1 MGNLNDILN
10 GMTPISLDE
19 MSAVKL
25 MNRVDTK
32 YVADDLTVERLFSL
46 IKDDY
51 FVQEIDGKRVAAY
64 DSVYYDTADNHMYI
78 IHQDKKLK
86 RDKLR
91 VRNYVDTGTFFC
103 EVKHKNNHGRT
114 KKKRIEVGEKVFEE
128 LKSDEKVREFVE
140 KELPSSSPRA
150 RTVANCCGLPAP
162 PSWRPGSPSFERI
175 TVVNKGKTERITVD
189 FNVRF
194 HNFDNGNDGGIAP
207 LVVMELKRDGRC
219 ESVFQKTLFE
229 LRVKPLSISKYCIGR
244 ALTDKTLKQNR
255 FKKKIIKLEKLKKL
269 REYAV
274 TSNNA
279 EL

>member
-1 MGNLNDILN
+1 MLIVDDILKE
-10 GMTPISLDE
+10 MSPIGLDE

-32 YVADDLTVERLFSL
+32 YVADDLTVAKLFSL
-46 IKDDY
+46 IKNEY
-51 FVQEIDGKRVAAY
+51 YVQEIDGKRVAAY
-64 DSVYYDTADNHMYI
+64 DSIYYDTVDNHMYI

-91 VRNYVDTGTFFC
+91 IRNYVDTGNYFC

-114 KKKRIEVGEKVFEE
+114 KKKRIEVGKTVFEDI
-128 LKSDEKVREFVE
+128 KIDSATRAFVE
-140 KELPSSSPRA
+140 KELPDYDF
-150 RTVANCCGLPAP
+150 NG
-162 PSWRPGSPSFERI
+162 FEKKLSTTFDRI
-175 TVVNKGKTERITVD
+175 TVVNKGKTERITID

-194 HNFDNGNDGGIAP
+194 HNFENGNDDGIAP

-219 ESVFQKTLFE
+219 ESFFQKTLFE

-269 REYAV
+269 REYGITSDV
-274 TSNNA
+274 TTN
-279 EL
+279 L

>member
-1 MGNLNDILN
+1 MMLTINDILN
-10 GMTPISLDE
+10 EMTPISLDE

-32 YVADDLTVERLFSL
+32 YVADDLTVTKLFSL

-51 FVQEIDGKRVAAY
+51 YVQEIDGKRVAAY
-64 DSVYYDTADNHMYI
+64 DSIYYDTVDNHMYI

-91 VRNYVDTGTFFC
+91 VRNYVDTGTYFC

-114 KKKRIEVGEKVFEE
+114 KKKRVEVGENVFHD
-128 LKSDEKVREFVE
+128 LKCDEKTREFVE
-140 KELPSSSPRA
+140 KELPEYDFDGFEKKMS
-150 RTVANCCGLPAP
+150 T
-162 PSWRPGSPSFERI
+162 SFERI

-194 HNFDNGNDGGIAP
+194 HNFENGNDNGIAP

-219 ESVFQKTLFE
+219 ESIFQKTLFE

>member
-1 MGNLNDILN
+1 MKLNIDDIVN
-10 GMTPISLDE
+10 EMTPISLDE

-32 YVADDLTVERLFSL
+32 YVADDLTVRKLFSL
-46 IKDDY
+46 IKDEY
-51 FVQEIDGKRVAAY
+51 FVQEIDGKRIAAY
-64 DSVYYDTADNHMYI
+64 DSIYYDTVDNHMYI

-91 VRNYVDTGTFFC
+91 VRNYVDTDTYFC

-114 KKKRIEVGEKVFEE
+114 KKKRVEVGKDVFVD
-128 LKSDEKVREFVE
+128 LNADPSVREFVE
-140 KELPSSSPRA
+140 KQLPDYEFEGFVKKLS
-150 RTVANCCGLPAP
+150 TT
-162 PSWRPGSPSFERI
+162 FERI
-175 TVVNKGKTERITVD
+175 TVVNKGKTERITID

-194 HNFDNGNDGGIAP
+194 HNYDNGNECGIAP
-207 LVVMELKRDGRC
+207 LVIMELKRDGQC
-219 ESVFQKTLFE
+219 DSFFQKTLFE
-229 LRVKPLSISKYCIGR
+229 MRIKPLSISKYCIGR

-274 TSNNA
+274 TSDNA